1 MISRILITGSLLLL
15 TVQTGIA
22 QSAASAIYPS
32 PPTVQDTT
40 LKILPASDFLDIE
53 VRLFSEDKIE
63 NYKNDPDFNY
73 DVNQAEAEDWITKIK
88 NWINQ
93 QLANIFSSETYVTVM
108 DYVYYGLMIIALIL
122 IIRGL
127 IKADR
132 RGLIFGKVNNKIL
145 TGTESE
151 EIISSSDFD
160 ELIRSAIETKNYKL
174 AIRYLYLKSLHLLAN
189 QGFIE
194 LKDNKTN
201 YQYLNEIKN
210 SRIAKAFQDTTRLF
224 EWAWY
229 GEFPID
235 ENILK
240 SSQNEFKEL
249 YGLIADK

>member
-93 QLANIFSSETYVTVM
+93 QLANIFSSETYFTVM

-229 GEFPID
+229 GEFPVD
-235 ENILK
+235 EIILK

-249 YGLIADK
+249 YGLTAIK

>member
-1 MISRILITGSLLLL
+1 MINRIFIAGLFVLIV
-15 TVQTGIA
+15 VQIGMA
-22 QSAASAIYPS
+22 QDAASAIYPS
-32 PPTVQDTT
+32 PPIVQDTT
-40 LKILPASDFLDIE
+40 PKILPATDVLDVE
-53 VRLFSEDKIE
+53 VRLLSEDKIE

-73 DVNQAEAEDWITKIK
+73 DLTQAEAEDWITKIK

-93 QLANIFSSETYVTVM
+93 QLANLFSSETYFTVM

-151 EIISSSDFD
+151 EDLSSTDFD

-174 AIRYLYLKSLHLLAN
+174 AIRYLYLKSLYLLAN
-189 QGFIE
+189 QGIIE
-194 LKDNKTN
+194 LNDNKTN

-229 GEFPID
+229 GEFPVD

-249 YGLIADK
+249 YGLIVVK

>member
-1 MISRILITGSLLLL
+1 MINRIFIAGLFVLF
-15 TVQTGIA
+15 TVQIGIA
-22 QSAASAIYPS
+22 QSEASAIYPS
-32 PPTVQDTT
+32 PPNVQDTT
-40 LKILPASDFLDIE
+40 LKILPATDNLDVE
-53 VRLFSEDKIE
+53 VRLFSEDKID
-63 NYKNDPDFNY
+63 NYKYDPDFNY
-73 DVNQAEAEDWITKIK
+73 DLNQAEAEDWITKIK

-108 DYVYYGLMIIALIL
+108 DYVYYGLMIIALML

-145 TGTESE
+145 TGTESVE
-151 EIISSSDFD
+151 ELSSTDFD
-160 ELIRSAIETKNYKL
+160 ELIRSATETKNYKL

-189 QGFIE
+189 QGLIE

-210 SRIAKAFQDTTRLF
+210 NRIAKAFQDTTRLF

-229 GEFPID
+229 GEFPVD

-249 YGLIADK
+249 YVLIAVK

>member
-93 QLANIFSSETYVTVM
+93 QLANIFSSETYFTVF

-151 EIISSSDFD
+151 EIISSTDFD

>member
-1 MISRILITGSLLLL
+1 MINRIFIAGLFVLIV
-15 TVQTGIA
+15 VQIGMA
-22 QSAASAIYPS
+22 QDAASAIYPS
-32 PPTVQDTT
+32 PPIVQDTT
-40 LKILPASDFLDIE
+40 LKILPATDVLDVE

-73 DVNQAEAEDWITKIK
+73 DLTQAEAEDWITKIK

-93 QLANIFSSETYVTVM
+93 QLAKIFSSETYFTIM
-108 DYVYYGLMIIALIL
+108 DYVYYGLMIIALLL

-151 EIISSSDFD
+151 EDLSSTDFD

-174 AIRYLYLKSLHLLAN
+174 AIRYLYLKSLYLLAN

-229 GEFPID
+229 GEFPVD
-235 ENILK
+235 ENELK
-240 SSQNEFKEL
+240 SSQAEFKEL
-249 YGLIADK
+249 FGLIAVK

>member
-1 MISRILITGSLLLL
+1 MIIRIFIAGLFVFI
-15 TVQTGIA
+15 TVQIVFA
-22 QSAASAIYPS
+22 QNAASANFPYP
-32 PPTVQDTT
+32 PNVQDTT
-40 LKILPASDFLDIE
+40 LKILPATDVLDVE
-53 VRLFSEDKIE
+53 VRLLSEDKISK
-63 NYKNDPDFNY
+63 YKTDPAFNY
-73 DVNQAEAEDWITKIK
+73 DLNQVEAEDWITKIK

-93 QLANIFSSETYVTVM
+93 QLATIFSSETYSTVL

-122 IIRGL
+122 IIQGL

-145 TGTESE
+145 PGTEYE
-151 EIISSSDFD
+151 EDLSSVDFD

-174 AIRYLYLKSLHLLAN
+174 AIRYLYLKSLHLLAD

-201 YQYLNEIKN
+201 YQYLYEIKN
-210 SRIAKAFQDTTRLF
+210 NQIAKAFQNATRLF

-229 GEFPID
+229 GEFPVD

-249 YGLIADK
+249 YGLIAVK